1 MSNGY
6 NDFGEQ
12 QPMEYV
18 PNTSAGTFY
27 TSLKSMSLQDWG
39 IIIALAGIAFIG
51 WKLIAM
57 DEAEEEYEDD
67 ED

>member
-6 NDFGEQ
+6 NDFGEEQ
-12 QPMEYV
+12 AMEYV
-18 PNTSAGTFY
+18 PNTTPKTFY

-39 IIIALAGIAFIG
+39 IILALAGIAFIG
-51 WKLIAM
+51 WKLIEM